1 MLGLF
6 ILRLVIMSITPW
18 FVYLIR
24 THKGMLYCGVTID
37 VARRFEE
44 HQYSKKGAKYL
55 KGKGPL
61 TLMWSQQVQCKRDA
75 MQFEYRI
82 KKRLTKAQKED
93 LIQQDISLYTLFSD

>member
-1 MLGLF
+1 MLSLF
-6 ILRLVIMSITPW
+6 VLRLVIMSTIPW

-24 THKGMLYCGVTID
+24 TRQGTLYCGVTTD
-37 VARRFEE
+37 VDRRFEE
-44 HQYSKKGAKYL
+44 HQHSKKGAKYL

-61 TLMWSQQVQCKRDA
+61 TLMWSQQVKSKRDA

-93 LIQQDISLYTLFSD
+93 LIQQNTSLYMLFSD